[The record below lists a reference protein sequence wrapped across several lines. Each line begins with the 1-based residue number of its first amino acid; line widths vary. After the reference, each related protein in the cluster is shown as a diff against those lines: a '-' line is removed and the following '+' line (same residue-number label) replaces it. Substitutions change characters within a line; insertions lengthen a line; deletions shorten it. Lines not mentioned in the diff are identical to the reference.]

1 MFNYKTFNNIAED
14 GLDILRNKKFKEV
27 SEKPDGI
34 LLRSYNISNKD
45 FEDNLLCIARA
56 GAGTNNIP
64 IEDATKKGIVV
75 FNTPGANA
83 NAVKELVICGMLLS
97 SRGIIEGIEFA
108 KKLDFEDAESLNK
121 AMEAQKKAFA
131 GNELAG
137 KTLGIIGLGSIGS
150 MLAQAAHTLG
160 MRLVGYDPYISIEG
174 AWRLP
179 ADVEKAETM
188 EALLQQSDYVSL
200 HVPLVE
206 DTKNLI
212 NKSNLK
218 KFKNGARL
226 INLSRGGIVNTD
238 DVIAG
243 LENGNLGRFVTDFP
257 TPELI
262 KRSVDKNDVVLLP
275 HLGASTK
282 EAEVN
287 CAVMAAN
294 QMVNYLQDGTILNS
308 VNFPRIS
315 LSRGTNHRLVIINHN
330 EPGMISKI
338 ADSIA
343 AFDINIAEM
352 TNKSRDEIAINLI
365 DLESQASKQLIEQ
378 LKSVEHVI
386 SVRSLDIDSQEL

>member
-1 MFNYKTFNNIAED
+1 MFNFKVFNNIAED
-14 GLDILRNKKFKEV
+14 GLDILRNNKFKEV
-27 SEKPDGI
+27 SERPDGI
-34 LLRSYNISNKD
+34 LLRSYNVSDKD
-45 FEDNLLCIARA
+45 LEDNLLCIARA

-64 IEDATKKGIVV
+64 IEVATRKGVVV

-97 SRGIIEGIEFA
+97 SRGIIEGIDFA
-108 KKLDFEDAESLNK
+108 KKLQLEDAEGLNK

-150 MLAQAAHTLG
+150 MLAQAAQTLG
-160 MRLVGYDPYISIEG
+160 MKLVGYDPYISIEG

-179 ADVEKAETM
+179 AEVEKAETM
-188 EALLQQSDYVSL
+188 EALLRQSDFVSL

-218 KFKNGARL
+218 KFKKGAKL
-226 INLSRGGIVNTD
+226 INLSRGGIVNTN
-238 DVIAG
+238 DVIAE
-243 LENGNLGRFVTDFP
+243 LENGSLGRFVTDFP

-262 KRSVDKNDVVLLP
+262 KRSAGKNDVVLLP

-315 LSRGTNHRLVIINHN
+315 LSRGTNHRLVIINYN

-343 AFDINIAEM
+343 ACDINIAEM
-352 TNKSRDEIAINLI
+352 TNKSRDDIAINLI
-365 DLESQASKQLIEQ
+365 DLECKASNQLIEQ
-378 LKSVEHVI
+378 LRSVEHVM
-386 SVRSLDIDSQEL
+386 SVRSLDIDS

>member
-1 MFNYKTFNNIAED
+1 MFNFKTFNNIAED
-14 GLDILRNKKFKEV
+14 GLDILRNNQFKEV

-34 LLRSYNISNKD
+34 LLRSYNISDKD

-83 NAVKELVICGMLLS
+83 NAVKELVVCGMLLS
-97 SRGIIEGIEFA
+97 SRGIIDGIEFA
-108 KKLDFEDAESLNK
+108 KKLELEDAEGLNK

-137 KTLGIIGLGSIGS
+137 KTLGIVGLGSIGS

-160 MRLVGYDPYISIEG
+160 MKLVGYDPYISIEG

-188 EALLQQSDYVSL
+188 EDLLHQSDYVSL

-218 KFKNGARL
+218 KFKKGARL
-226 INLSRGGIVNTD
+226 INLSRGGIVNTP
-238 DVIAG
+238 DVISE

-262 KRSVDKNDVVLLP
+262 KRSANKNDVVLLP

-282 EAEVN
+282 EGEVN

-343 AFDINIAEM
+343 ACNINIAEM

-365 DLESQASKQLIEQ
+365 DLECEASNQLIEQ
-378 LKSVEHVI
+378 LRSVEHVI
-386 SVRSLDIDSQEL
+386 SVRSLNIRS

>member
-1 MFNYKTFNNIAED
+1 MFNFKTFNNIAED
-14 GLDILRNKKFKEV
+14 GLDILRNNQFKEV

-34 LLRSYNISNKD
+34 LLRSYNISDKD

-97 SRGIIEGIEFA
+97 SRGIIDGIEFA
-108 KKLDFEDAESLNK
+108 KKLELEDAEGLNK

-137 KTLGIIGLGSIGS
+137 KTLGIVGLGSIGS

-160 MRLVGYDPYISIEG
+160 MKLVGYDPYISIEG

-188 EALLQQSDYVSL
+188 EDLLHQSDYVSL

-218 KFKNGARL
+218 KFKKGARL
-226 INLSRGGIVNTD
+226 INLSRGGIVNTP
-238 DVIAG
+238 DVISE

-262 KRSVDKNDVVLLP
+262 KRSANKNDVVLLP

-343 AFDINIAEM
+343 ACNINIAEM

-365 DLESQASKQLIEQ
+365 DLECEASNQLIEQ
-378 LKSVEHVI
+378 LRSVEHVM
-386 SVRSLDIDSQEL
+386 SVRSLNIRS

>member
-1 MFNYKTFNNIAED
+1 MFNFKIFNNIAED
-14 GLDILRNKKFKEV
+14 GLNILRQNKFKEV
-27 SEKPDGI
+27 SENPDGI
-34 LLRSYNISNKD
+34 LLRSHNLAE
-45 FEDNLLCIARA
+45 EDLGENLLCIARA

-64 IEDATKKGIVV
+64 IDNVTKKGIVV

-108 KKLDFEDAESLNK
+108 KNLDLKNSAGLNR
-121 AMEAQKKAFA
+121 AMEAQKKTFA

-137 KTLGIIGLGSIGS
+137 KTLGIVGLGSIGS

-174 AWRLP
+174 AWMLP
-179 ADVEKAETM
+179 REVEKAETM
-188 EALLQQSDYVSL
+188 EALLKQSDYVSL

-206 DTKNLI
+206 ATKNLI
-212 NKSNLK
+212 NTSNLK

-226 INLSRGGIVNTD
+226 INLSRGGIVNTS
-238 DVIAG
+238 DVIAE
-243 LENGNLGRFVTDFP
+243 LENGNLGKFVTDFP

-262 KRSVDKNDVVLLP
+262 KRSTEKNDVILLP

-315 LSRGTNHRLVIINHN
+315 LSRGTDHRLVIINHN

-338 ADSIA
+338 TDSIA
-343 AFDINIAEM
+343 ACDINIAEM
-352 TNKSRDEIAINLI
+352 TNKSRDKIAINLI
-365 DLESQASKQLIEQ
+365 DLECQASAELINQLR
-378 LKSVEHVI
+378 SVEHVM
-386 SVRSLDIDSQEL
+386 SVRSLNISS

>member
-1 MFNYKTFNNIAED
+1 MFNFKTFNNIAED
-14 GLDILRNKKFKEV
+14 GIDILLNNKFKEV

-34 LLRSYNISNKD
+34 LLRSYNISD
-45 FEDNLLCIARA
+45 RDLEGSLLCIARA

-108 KKLDFEDAESLNK
+108 KKLELEDAESLNK

-160 MRLVGYDPYISIEG
+160 MKLVGYDPYISIEG

-179 ADVEKAETM
+179 AEVEKAETM
-188 EALLQQSDYVSL
+188 EALLCQSDFVSL

-206 DTKNLI
+206 STKNLI

-218 KFKNGARL
+218 KFKKGARL
-226 INLSRGGIVNTD
+226 INLSRGGIVNTN
-238 DVIAG
+238 DVIAA
-243 LENGNLGRFVTDFP
+243 LENGSLGRFVTDFP
-257 TPELI
+257 TSELI
-262 KRSVDKNDVVLLP
+262 KRSASSNDVVLLP

-282 EAEVN
+282 EAEIN

-343 AFDINIAEM
+343 ACDINIAEM

-365 DLESQASKQLIEQ
+365 DLECKASNQLIEQ
-378 LKSVEHVI
+378 LRSVEHVM
-386 SVRSLDIDSQEL
+386 SVRSIDIAS

>member
-1 MFNYKTFNNIAED
+1 MFNFKTFNNIAED
-14 GLDILRNKKFKEV
+14 GLDILRNNQFKEV
-27 SEKPDGI
+27 SGKPDGI
-34 LLRSYNISNKD
+34 LLRSYNISDKD

-97 SRGIIEGIEFA
+97 SRGIVDGIEFA
-108 KKLDFEDAESLNK
+108 KKLELEDAEGLNK

-137 KTLGIIGLGSIGS
+137 KTLGIVGLGSIGS

-160 MRLVGYDPYISIEG
+160 MKLVGYDPYISIEG

-188 EALLQQSDYVSL
+188 EDLLHQSDYVSL

-218 KFKNGARL
+218 KFKKGARL
-226 INLSRGGIVNTD
+226 INLSRGGIVNTP
-238 DVIAG
+238 DVISE

-262 KRSVDKNDVVLLP
+262 KRSANKNDVVLLP

-287 CAVMAAN
+287 CSVMAAN

-315 LSRGTNHRLVIINHN
+315 LSRGTNHRLVVINHN

-343 AFDINIAEM
+343 SCDINIAEM

-365 DLESQASKQLIEQ
+365 DLECEASKQLIEQ
-378 LKSVEHVI
+378 LRSVEHVM
-386 SVRSLDIDSQEL
+386 SVRSLNIGS

>member
-1 MFNYKTFNNIAED
+1 MFNFKIFNNIAED
-14 GLDILRNKKFKEV
+14 GLDILRNNQFKEV

-34 LLRSYNISNKD
+34 LLRSYNFSDKD

-83 NAVKELVICGMLLS
+83 NAVKELFICGMLLS
-97 SRGIIEGIEFA
+97 SRGIIDGIEFA
-108 KKLDFEDAESLNK
+108 KKLELEDAEGLNK

-137 KTLGIIGLGSIGS
+137 KTLGIVGLGSIGS

-160 MRLVGYDPYISIEG
+160 MKLVGYDPYISIEG

-179 ADVEKAETM
+179 SDVEKAETM
-188 EALLQQSDYVSL
+188 EDLLHQSDYVSL

-218 KFKNGARL
+218 KFKKGARL
-226 INLSRGGIVNTD
+226 INLSRGGIVNTP
-238 DVIAG
+238 DVISE

-262 KRSVDKNDVVLLP
+262 KRSADKNDVVLLP

-294 QMVNYLQDGTILNS
+294 QMVNYLRDGTILNS

-343 AFDINIAEM
+343 ACDINIAEM

-365 DLESQASKQLIEQ
+365 DLECEASDKLIEQ
-378 LKSVEHVI
+378 LRSVEHVM
-386 SVRSLDIDSQEL
+386 SVRSLNISS

>member
-1 MFNYKTFNNIAED
+1 MFNFKTFNNIAAA
-14 GLDILRNKKFKEV
+14 GLDILHNNKLKEV
-27 SEKPDGI
+27 SENPDSI
-34 LLRSYNISNKD
+34 LLRSHILLEKD
-45 FEDNLLCIARA
+45 LDDNLLCIARA

-64 IEDATKKGIVV
+64 IQEATKKGIVV

-108 KKLDFEDAESLNK
+108 KSLDCEDSIDLNK
-121 AMEAQKKAFA
+121 AMEAQKKVFA
-131 GNELAG
+131 GSELAG

-150 MLAQAAHTLG
+150 MLAQAAHALG
-160 MRLVGYDPYISIEG
+160 IKLIGYDPYISIEG

-179 ADVEKAETM
+179 ADVEKAESM
-188 EALLQQSDYVSL
+188 DALLKQSDFVSL

-212 NKSNLK
+212 NQSNLK
-218 KFKNGARL
+218 NFKRGARL
-226 INLSRGGIVNTD
+226 INLSRGGIVNTN
-238 DVIAG
+238 DVIEG
-243 LENGNLGRFVTDFP
+243 LDKGHLDRFVTDFP

-262 KRSVDKNDVVLLP
+262 NRSTKNNDVILLP

-287 CAVMAAN
+287 CAIMAAN
-294 QMVNYLQDGTILNS
+294 QMVNFLRDGTILNS

-315 LSRGTNHRLVIINHN
+315 LSRSTNHRLVIINHN

-343 AFDINIAEM
+343 SSNINIAEM

-365 DLESQASKQLIEQ
+365 DLESQASAQLIDQ
-378 LKSVEHVI
+378 LRSVEHVM
-386 SVRSLDIDSQEL
+386 SVRAINLSS

>member
-1 MFNYKTFNNIAED
+1 MFNFKTFNNIAED
-14 GLDILRNKKFKEV
+14 GLDILRNNQFKEV

-34 LLRSYNISNKD
+34 LLRSYNISDKD

-83 NAVKELVICGMLLS
+83 NAVKELVVCGMLLS
-97 SRGIIEGIEFA
+97 SRGIIDGIEFA
-108 KKLDFEDAESLNK
+108 KKLELEDAEGLNK

-137 KTLGIIGLGSIGS
+137 KTLGIVGLGSIGS

-160 MRLVGYDPYISIEG
+160 MKLVGYDPYISIEG

-179 ADVEKAETM
+179 SDVEKAETM
-188 EALLQQSDYVSL
+188 EDLLHQSDYVSL

-218 KFKNGARL
+218 KFKKGARL
-226 INLSRGGIVNTD
+226 INLSRGGIVNTP
-238 DVIAG
+238 DVISE

-262 KRSVDKNDVVLLP
+262 KRSANKNDVVLLP

-343 AFDINIAEM
+343 ACNINIAEM

-365 DLESQASKQLIEQ
+365 DLECEASNQLIEQ
-378 LKSVEHVI
+378 LRSVEHVM
-386 SVRSLDIDSQEL
+386 SVRSLNICS

>member
-1 MFNYKTFNNIAED
+1 MFNFKTFNNIAED
-14 GLDILRNKKFKEV
+14 GLDILRNNQFKEV

-34 LLRSYNISNKD
+34 LLRSYNISDKD
-45 FEDNLLCIARA
+45 LEDNLMCIARA

-64 IEDATKKGIVV
+64 IKDATKKGIVV

-97 SRGIIEGIEFA
+97 SRGIVDGIEFA
-108 KKLDFEDAESLNK
+108 KKLELEDAEGLNK

-137 KTLGIIGLGSIGS
+137 KTLGIVGLGSIGS

-160 MRLVGYDPYISIEG
+160 MKLVGYDPYISIEG

-179 ADVEKAETM
+179 SDVEKAETM
-188 EALLQQSDYVSL
+188 EDLLHQSDYVSL

-218 KFKNGARL
+218 KFKKGARL
-226 INLSRGGIVNTD
+226 INLSRGGIVNTP
-238 DVIAG
+238 DVISE

-262 KRSVDKNDVVLLP
+262 KRSANKNDVVLLP

-315 LSRGTNHRLVIINHN
+315 LSRGTNHRLVVINHN

-343 AFDINIAEM
+343 ACNINIAEM

-365 DLESQASKQLIEQ
+365 DLECEASNQLIEQ
-378 LKSVEHVI
+378 LRSVEHVM
-386 SVRSLDIDSQEL
+386 SVRSLNIRS

>member
-1 MFNYKTFNNIAED
+1 MFNFKTFNNIAED
-14 GLDILRNKKFKEV
+14 GIDILRNNKFKEV

-34 LLRSYNISNKD
+34 LLRSYNISDKD
-45 FEDNLLCIARA
+45 LEDSLLCIARA

-108 KKLDFEDAESLNK
+108 KKLELEDAESLNK

-150 MLAQAAHTLG
+150 MLAQAAHNLG
-160 MRLVGYDPYISIEG
+160 MKLVGYDPYISIEG

-179 ADVEKAETM
+179 AEVEKAETM
-188 EALLQQSDYVSL
+188 EALLRQSDFVSL

-206 DTKNLI
+206 GTKNLI

-218 KFKNGARL
+218 KFKKGARL
-226 INLSRGGIVNTD
+226 INLSRGGIVNTN
-238 DVIAG
+238 DVIAA
-243 LENGNLGRFVTDFP
+243 LENGSLGRFVTDFP
-257 TPELI
+257 TSELI
-262 KRSVDKNDVVLLP
+262 KRSASSNDVLLLP

-282 EAEVN
+282 EAEIN

-343 AFDINIAEM
+343 ACDINIAEM

-365 DLESQASKQLIEQ
+365 DLECKASNQLIEQ
-378 LKSVEHVI
+378 LRSVEHVM
-386 SVRSLDIDSQEL
+386 SVRSLDTGS

>member
-1 MFNYKTFNNIAED
+1 MFNFKIFNNIAED
-14 GLDILRNKKFKEV
+14 GLKILRQNKFKEV
-27 SEKPDGI
+27 SEDPDGI
-34 LLRSYNISNKD
+34 LLRSHNLAEED
-45 FEDNLLCIARA
+45 FNENLLCIARA

-64 IEDATKKGIVV
+64 IDNATKRGIVV

-97 SRGIIEGIEFA
+97 SRGIVEGIEFA
-108 KKLDFEDAESLNK
+108 KHLDLKDSAGLNK
-121 AMEAQKKAFA
+121 AMEAQKKTFA

-137 KTLGIIGLGSIGS
+137 KTLGIVGLGSIGS

-179 ADVEKAETM
+179 REVEKAETM
-188 EALLQQSDYVSL
+188 EALLKQSDYVSL

-206 DTKNLI
+206 ATKNLI
-212 NKSNLK
+212 NASNLK

-226 INLSRGGIVNTD
+226 INLSRGGIVNTN
-238 DVIAG
+238 DVVAE
-243 LENGNLGRFVTDFP
+243 LENGNLDKFVTDFP

-262 KRSVDKNDVVLLP
+262 KRSKEKNDVILLP

-294 QMVNYLQDGTILNS
+294 QMASYLQDGTIINS

-315 LSRGTNHRLVIINHN
+315 LSRAPII
-330 EPGMISKI
+330 
-338 ADSIA
+338 
-343 AFDINIAEM
+343 
-352 TNKSRDEIAINLI
+352 
-365 DLESQASKQLIEQ
+365 
-378 LKSVEHVI
+378 V
-386 SVRSLDIDSQEL
+386 

>member
-1 MFNYKTFNNIAED
+1 MFNFRTFNNIAQD
-14 GLDILRNKKFKEV
+14 GLKILLNQKFKEV
-27 SEKPDGI
+27 SKNPDAI
-34 LLRSYNISNKD
+34 LLRSHNLSNED
-45 FEDNLLCIARA
+45 FEENLLCIARA
-56 GAGTNNIP
+56 GAGINNIP

-108 KKLDFEDAESLNK
+108 KKLDLEDAQDLNK
-121 AMEAQKKAFA
+121 AMESQKKTFA

-150 MLAQAAHTLG
+150 MLAHAAHTLG
-160 MRLVGYDPYISIEG
+160 MKLVGYDPYISIEG

-179 ADVEKAETM
+179 REVEKAETM
-188 EALLQQSDYVSL
+188 EALLQQADYVSL

-206 DTKNLI
+206 ATKNLI

-218 KFKNGARL
+218 KFKKGARL
-226 INLSRGGIVNTD
+226 INLSRGGIVNSN
-238 DVIAG
+238 DVIAE

-257 TPELI
+257 TPKLI
-262 KRSVDKNDVVLLP
+262 KRSVEINDVVLLP
-275 HLGASTK
+275 HLGASTQ
-282 EAEVN
+282 EAEIN

-294 QMVNYLQDGTILNS
+294 QMVNYLKDGTILNS

-330 EPGMISKI
+330 EPGIISKI
-338 ADSIA
+338 TDSIA
-343 AFDINIAEM
+343 ACNINIAEM
-352 TNKSRDEIAINLI
+352 TNKSRNEIAINLI
-365 DLESQASKQLIEQ
+365 DLECQASNQLIEQ
-378 LKSVEHVI
+378 LRSVEHVM
-386 SVRSLDIDSQEL
+386 SVRSLDNR

>member
-1 MFNYKTFNNIAED
+1 MFNFKTFNNIAAA
-14 GLDILRNKKFKEV
+14 GLDILHNNKLKEV
-27 SEKPDGI
+27 SENPDSI
-34 LLRSYNISNKD
+34 LLRSHILLEKD
-45 FEDNLLCIARA
+45 LDDNLLCIARA

-64 IEDATKKGIVV
+64 IQEATKKGIVV

-83 NAVKELVICGMLLS
+83 NAVKELVICGMFLS

-108 KKLDFEDAESLNK
+108 KSLDCEDSIDLNK
-121 AMEAQKKAFA
+121 AMEAQKKVFA
-131 GNELAG
+131 GSELAG

-150 MLAQAAHTLG
+150 MLAQAAHALG
-160 MRLVGYDPYISIEG
+160 MKLIGYDPYISIEG

-179 ADVEKAETM
+179 ADVEKAESM
-188 EALLQQSDYVSL
+188 DALLKQSDFVSL

-218 KFKNGARL
+218 NFKRGARL
-226 INLSRGGIVNTD
+226 INLSRGGIVNTN
-238 DVIAG
+238 DVIEG
-243 LENGNLGRFVTDFP
+243 LDKGHLVRFVTDFP

-262 KRSVDKNDVVLLP
+262 NRSTKNNDVILLP

-287 CAVMAAN
+287 CAIMAAN
-294 QMVNYLQDGTILNS
+294 QMVNFLRDGAILNS

-315 LSRGTNHRLVIINHN
+315 LSRSTNHRLVIINHN

-343 AFDINIAEM
+343 SSNINIAEM

-365 DLESQASKQLIEQ
+365 DLESQASAQLIDQ
-378 LKSVEHVI
+378 LRSVEHVM
-386 SVRSLDIDSQEL
+386 SVRAINLSS

>member
-243 LENGNLGRFVTDFP
+243 LDNGNLDRFVTDFP

-378 LKSVEHVI
+378 LKSVEHVM
-386 SVRSLDIDSQEL
+386 SVRSLDIDS

>member
-1 MFNYKTFNNIAED
+1 MFNFKTFNNIAED
-14 GLDILRNKKFKEV
+14 GLDILRNNQFKEV

-34 LLRSYNISNKD
+34 LLRSYNISDKD

-83 NAVKELVICGMLLS
+83 NAVKELVVCGMLLS
-97 SRGIIEGIEFA
+97 SRGIIDGIEFA
-108 KKLDFEDAESLNK
+108 KKLELEDAEGLNK

-137 KTLGIIGLGSIGS
+137 KTLGIVGLGSIGS

-160 MRLVGYDPYISIEG
+160 MKLVGYDPYISIEG
-174 AWRLP
+174 AWKLP

-188 EALLQQSDYVSL
+188 EDLLHQSDYVSL

-218 KFKNGARL
+218 KFKKGARL
-226 INLSRGGIVNTD
+226 INLSRGGIVNTL
-238 DVIAG
+238 DVISE

-262 KRSVDKNDVVLLP
+262 KRSANKNDVVLLP

-343 AFDINIAEM
+343 ACNINIAEM

-365 DLESQASKQLIEQ
+365 DLECEASNQLIEQ
-378 LKSVEHVI
+378 LRSVEHVM
-386 SVRSLDIDSQEL
+386 SVRSLNIRS

>member
-1 MFNYKTFNNIAED
+1 MFNFKTFNNIAED
-14 GLDILRNKKFKEV
+14 GLDILHKNNFKEV
-27 SEKPDGI
+27 SKNPSGM
-34 LLRSYNISNKD
+34 LLRSHNLTN
-45 FEDNLLCIARA
+45 EDLDSNLLCIARA

-64 IEDATKKGIVV
+64 ISDATEKGIVV

-97 SRGIIEGIEFA
+97 SRGIVEGIEFA
-108 KKLDFEDAESLNK
+108 KNLDLEDSSALNK
-121 AMEAQKKAFA
+121 AMEAQKKTFA

-137 KTLGIIGLGSIGS
+137 KTLGIVGLGSIGS
-150 MLAQAAHTLG
+150 MLAQAADTLE
-160 MRLVGYDPYISIEG
+160 MKLVGYDPYISIES

-179 ADVEKAETM
+179 REVEKADTM
-188 EALLQQSDYVSL
+188 EALLQESDYVSL
-200 HVPLVE
+200 HVPLVDE
-206 DTKNLI
+206 TKNLI
-212 NKSNLK
+212 NKSNLQ
-218 KFKNGARL
+218 KFKKGARL
-226 INLSRGGIVNTD
+226 INLSRGGIVNTA
-238 DVIAG
+238 DVIAE

-262 KRSVDKNDVVLLP
+262 RRSAENNDVVLLP

-294 QMVNYLQDGTILNS
+294 QMVNYLKDGTILNS

-315 LSRGTNHRLVIINHN
+315 LSRGTNYRLVIINQN

-343 AFDINIAEM
+343 ACDINIAEM
-352 TNKSRDEIAINLI
+352 TNKSRDKIAINLI
-365 DLESQASKQLIEQ
+365 DLESQASEELLNQLR
-378 LKSVEHVI
+378 SVVHVM
-386 SVRSLDIDSQEL
+386 SVRSLNTNS